1 MAKEPAAA
9 AVAAA
14 EDTVVRKQ
22 HRREAAEPS
31 VVHPKGLRIVA
42 TDYSDTAFAADHI
55 AAVLKLVEKP
65 ANSGNSAQV
74 VAVLVLVLMLVLV
87 TRTDS
92 SFQLVAQRL
101 LIVVGT
107 LSVVEAQWLTS
118 AVVRPAPPMD
128 PMSSSPVA
136 VSSRLKYQ

>member
-65 ANSGNSAQV
+65 ANSGNFARV
-74 VAVLVLVLMLVLV
+74 VAVLVLMLVLV

-92 SFQLVAQRL
+92 SFQLVAQRS

-107 LSVVEAQWLTS
+107 PSVVEAQWLTS
-118 AVVRPAPPMD
+118 GVVRPAPPMD